1 MIKTITVEGQFI
13 SELSLQ
19 NIEMSVVLEYFSIP
33 RGWIKY
39 AELPFDKN
47 GVFSQKINPE
57 AFTKLTS
64 FPAMQLRIVHPQ
76 LDTKNAILLTSPV
89 ISIKE
94 ETSFL
99 LNFGTIFIDVKRPL
113 ELLSPAYE
121 KADTAFY
128 GSIIKE
134 SKGGDSGEI
143 GSSSDL
149 ENSLR
154 KKVSELNVAKISLEE
169 ELSLV
174 RKSAKV
180 AIDAKE
186 LGDVQVKKLQS
197 DLEILQ
203 GGTEAPKI
211 NDIANEISQAI
222 QIDSVN
228 TGYKISTAN
237 VKLKGYMANGG
248 RSFRALD
255 AVELARVNPETASEI
270 SFTLSNTNND
280 SSSSQKAPDIVGLTP
295 ATASRVLLP
304 LGLKL
309 RVIEME
315 QSTSPTGGIFM
326 QKPDPGTEILL
337 GENFIS
343 AFVAVKRGGQKI

>member
-1 MIKTITVEGQFI
+1 MIKVIVVEGQFI
-13 SELSLQ
+13 SDIPLQ
-19 NIEMSVVLEYFSIP
+19 KVEMVFVLECFSIP
-33 RGWIKY
+33 KGWIKVSD
-39 AELPFDKN
+39 LPFDKN
-47 GVFSQKINPE
+47 GVFSHKVNPE
-57 AFTKLTS
+57 SFIKLTS
-64 FPAMQLRIVHPQ
+64 FPAIRLRIVHPE
-76 LDTKNAILLTSPV
+76 LDNKIAILLTSPV
-89 ISIKE
+89 ISVKG

-99 LNFGTIFIDVKRPL
+99 LNFGTIFIDPKRPL
-113 ELLSPAYE
+113 ELISTIHE
-121 KADTAFY
+121 KADTSFY
-128 GSIIKE
+128 GSIVKVNNVV
-134 SKGGDSGEI
+134 DSI
-143 GSSSDL
+143 PSNDL

-174 RKSAKV
+174 RKNAIV
-180 AIDAKE
+180 AIEAKE

-203 GGTEAPKI
+203 GGAEAPKI
-211 NDIANEISQAI
+211 NDIANEISQAM
-222 QIDSVN
+222 QIDSAS

-295 ATASRVLLP
+295 ATANRVLLP

>member
-1 MIKTITVEGQFI
+1 MIKAITVEGQFI
-13 SELSLQ
+13 SEQSLQ
-19 NIEMSVVLEYFSIP
+19 KIEMSVVLEYFSIP
-33 RGWIKY
+33 KGWIKY
-39 AELPFDKN
+39 AEVPFNQN
-47 GVFSQKINPE
+47 GVFSLKINPE
-57 AFTKLTS
+57 AFAKLTS

-76 LDTKNAILLTSPV
+76 MDTKNAILLTSPI
-89 ISIKE
+89 ISINE
-94 ETSFL
+94 ETSYS
-99 LNFGTIFIDVKRPL
+99 LNFGTIFIDLKAPL
-113 ELLSPAYE
+113 ELLSPVHE
-121 KADTAFY
+121 KANTAFY

-134 SKGGDSGEI
+134 NKGEGSGEAEL
-143 GSSSDL
+143 SNDL

-154 KKVSELNVAKISLEE
+154 KKVSELNVAKISLDE

-186 LGDVQVKKLQS
+186 LGDLQVKKLQG

-211 NDIANEISQAI
+211 NDIANEISQAM
-222 QIDSVN
+222 QIDSIN

-255 AVELARVNPETASEI
+255 ALELARVNPETASEI
-270 SFTLSNTNND
+270 SFTLSNTQND
-280 SSSSQKAPDIVGLTP
+280 NSSSQKAPDIVGLTP
-295 ATASRVLLP
+295 ATANRVLLP
-304 LGLKL
+304 MGLKL

-326 QKPDPGTEILL
+326 QKPDPGVEIPL
-337 GENFIS
+337 GENLIS
-343 AFVAVKRGGQKI
+343 AFVAVKRGGQQI